1 MPMEIE
7 KATRSDIFPSRS
19 GNLSG
24 SRTRPMEDRRR
35 RSRALAVAANLLSGR
50 PMPLQR
56 IVPGVAIAACIA
68 ACGGSTTTPPLGDD
82 ARGPASTAFPLPGDG
97 TCAFDLAIVSV
108 DAAGDC
114 PVEGALTP
122 GVHGTLTATC
132 SGGSARATF
141 DGGHVVEGTI
151 DGLGDVELR
160 ADVALASA
168 DACNWHGIEV
178 LTGTTASGHL
188 LYTDR
193 TYSAAE
199 DTCVGS
205 CAVSGVLA
213 MTAVP

>member
-1 MPMEIE
+1 
-7 KATRSDIFPSRS
+7 
-19 GNLSG
+19 
-24 SRTRPMEDRRR
+24 
-35 RSRALAVAANLLSGR
+35 
-50 PMPLQR
+50 MPLHR

-68 ACGGSTTTPPLGDD
+68 ACGSTTTPLVGDD
-82 ARGPASTAFPLPGDG
+82 ARGPASTASPLPGDG

-132 SGGSARATF
+132 SGGSARASF

-151 DGLGDVELR
+151 DGQGDIELR
-160 ADVALASA
+160 ADVTLAGA
-168 DACNWHGIEV
+168 DACDWHGIEV